1 MLNARWP
8 IEIPEI
14 YLQFVSVCLT
24 SQGADELIA
33 AGTPLHESTAA
44 TRSAALP
51 DSRGCAP
58 REDESAAVTSP
69 LVSSTP

>member
-1 MLNARWP
+1 MSNARWP

-24 SQGADELIA
+24 SQEADELIA
-33 AGTPLHESTAA
+33 DGTPLHESTAI
-44 TRSAALP
+44 RSAALP
-51 DSRGCAP
+51 DRRGRAA
-58 REDESAAVTSP
+58 REDEAAAVTSP